1 MASIVSSYAGQ
12 FARLLPRRLP
22 RRTALAWVLW
32 TGGWFLLFL
41 AITFPHDLIVGHWRD
56 EIATRSGWQVRY
68 DDVWLRPWNGY
79 HLGQATLIAP
89 GKDLEPWL
97 SAPEVVFRPS
107 LSVLLGGSVF
117 PLYFSASAYGGRFE
131 GSFDPSGKLDISW
144 NGLRMADYPRFTKVL
159 EGAWNGELSGELHLA
174 GTGDFKNVEGR
185 GKLGLKN
192 GSLTQGKAQGFTI
205 PDLHFASGDADL
217 ELKAA
222 RLDIRSL
229 KLSGSEVDAD
239 LHGQLYFQSAVP
251 VVNAVLNLKPIPGAS
266 TSLEPLLL
274 LMNRNQKP
282 PTGTYSFTV
291 YGALNA
297 LRLR

>member
-1 MASIVSSYAGQ
+1 VASSVSSAIGR
-12 FARLLPRRLP
+12 FGRLLPRRLP
-22 RRTALAWVLW
+22 GRSVLGFVIWTVAW
-32 TGGWFLLFL
+32 FAFFL

-56 EIATRSGWQVRY
+56 EIAANSGWQVRY

-79 HLGQATLIAP
+79 HLAQARLIAP

-97 SAPEVVFRPS
+97 SAPELVFRPS
-107 LSVLLGGSVF
+107 LSALVGASVYPF
-117 PLYFSASAYGGRFE
+117 YFSGSAYGGRFE
-131 GSFDPSGKLDISW
+131 GSFDQSGTLDLTW
-144 NGLRMADYPRFTKVL
+144 KGLRMADYPRFTKLL
-159 EGAWNGELSGELHLA
+159 EGIWSGELSGEIHL
-174 GTGDFKNVEGR
+174 TGKGDIKNVEGR
-185 GKLGLKN
+185 GKVGLKN
-192 GSLTQGKAQGFTI
+192 ASLTQGKAQGFTI

-222 RLDIRSL
+222 RLEIRSL

-239 LHGQLYFQSAVP
+239 LHGQCYFQTAVP
-251 VVNAVLNLKPIPGAS
+251 VVNASLNLKPIPGAPAGLE
-266 TSLEPLLL
+266 SLLT

>member
-1 MASIVSSYAGQ
+1 VASSISSTVGQ
-12 FARLLPRRLP
+12 LGRLLPRRLP
-22 RRTALAWVLW
+22 GRTGLGLVIWTAAWFAF
-32 TGGWFLLFL
+32 FLV
-41 AITFPHDLIVGHWRD
+41 ITFPHDLIVGHWRD
-56 EIATRSGWQVRY
+56 EIAARSGWQVRY

-79 HLGQATLIAP
+79 HLAKARLIAP

-97 SAPEVVFRPS
+97 AAGEVVFRPS
-107 LSVLLGGSVF
+107 LSAFLGAAVF
-117 PLYFSASAYGGRFE
+117 PFYFSGNAYGG
-131 GSFDPSGKLDISW
+131 SFTGAVDQSGTLDLSW
-144 NGLRMADYPRFTKVL
+144 QGLRMADYPRFAKLL
-159 EGAWNGELSGELHLA
+159 EGVWSGELSGEIHLS
-174 GTGDFKNVEGR
+174 GKGDFKNVEGR

-229 KLSGSEVDAD
+229 KLSGSEADAD
-239 LHGQLYFQSAVP
+239 LHGQIYFQSAVP
-251 VVNAVLNLKPIPGAS
+251 VVNAALNLKPIPGAPAG
-266 TSLEPLLL
+266 LEALLT